1 MIRVQER
8 DQMFLAITYL
18 STFEALIR
26 RLFFFLPQVWFQ
38 NTRARERKGQ
48 FRSTGPGS
56 CFSLGFNH
64 LRCPFCRA
72 LFKVKSALDA
82 HMRSRHWAEAE
93 RAGYALSICNGS
105 SGQTAMT
112 SITDRPGPSI
122 LSNAVAN
129 HGYVSSNKQ
138 TAGKP
143 QVTPLSLT
151 TELNSEEEDY
161 DEEDCE
167 ELPCEDGPSMAD
179 QASGSGD
186 PSSNWGDTQTPQQH
200 HHQQQ
205 RQRTQMSH
213 FQVLQ
218 LRDFYRNHRTPNRHE
233 CEALGQKLGLPHR
246 VVQVRFK
253 ITWKC

>member
-1 MIRVQER
+1 M
-8 DQMFLAITYL
+8 
-18 STFEALIR
+18 
-26 RLFFFLPQVWFQ
+26 
-38 NTRARERKGQ
+38 
-48 FRSTGPGS
+48 
-56 CFSLGFNH
+56 
-64 LRCPFCRA
+64 
-72 LFKVKSALDA
+72 
-82 HMRSRHWAEAE
+82 
-93 RAGYALSICNGS
+93 SICNGS
-105 SGQTAMT
+105 NGQAGLA

-122 LSNAVAN
+122 SSNPGAN
-129 HGYVSSNKQ
+129 HGYVGSSKEM
-138 TAGKP
+138 AVKP
-143 QVTPLSLT
+143 PVTSLSLT

-186 PSSNWGDTQTPQQH
+186 PSSNWGETQTLQQH
-200 HHQQQ
+200 HQQQQ

-246 VVQVRFK
+246 VVQVNID
-253 ITWKC
+253 ITSKCLIYII

>member
-1 MIRVQER
+1 
-8 DQMFLAITYL
+8 
-18 STFEALIR
+18 
-26 RLFFFLPQVWFQ
+26 
-38 NTRARERKGQ
+38 
-48 FRSTGPGS
+48 
-56 CFSLGFNH
+56 
-64 LRCPFCRA
+64 
-72 LFKVKSALDA
+72 
-82 HMRSRHWAEAE
+82 MRSRHWAEAE

-105 SGQTAMT
+105 SGQTAMA
-112 SITDRPGPSI
+112 SNTDRPGPSVP
-122 LSNAVAN
+122 SSASTG
-129 HGYVSSNKQ
+129 HGYVGSNKQ
-138 TAGKP
+138 ITAKP
-143 QVTPLSLT
+143 SLTSLSLT

-186 PSSNWGDTQTPQQH
+186 PSSNWGETQTLQH
-200 HHQQQ
+200 HHHQQQQQ

-246 VVQVRFK
+246 VVQVRLK
-253 ITWKC
+253 TTRKCCLICIISKGSFV

>member
-1 MIRVQER
+1 
-8 DQMFLAITYL
+8 
-18 STFEALIR
+18 
-26 RLFFFLPQVWFQ
+26 
-38 NTRARERKGQ
+38 
-48 FRSTGPGS
+48 
-56 CFSLGFNH
+56 
-64 LRCPFCRA
+64 
-72 LFKVKSALDA
+72 
-82 HMRSRHWAEAE
+82 MRSRHWAEAE

-105 SGQTAMT
+105 SGQRALA

-122 LSNAVAN
+122 SSNAVGN
-129 HGYVSSNKQ
+129 RGYGSSNKQ
-138 TAGKP
+138 ITVKP
-143 QVTPLSLT
+143 SVTSLSLT

-186 PSSNWGDTQTPQQH
+186 PSINWGETQTLQQ
-200 HHQQQ
+200 HQQQ

-246 VVQVRFK
+246 VVQVRLKMTCKGCFFY
-253 ITWKC
+253 ITLSKSYFV

>member
-1 MIRVQER
+1 
-8 DQMFLAITYL
+8 
-18 STFEALIR
+18 
-26 RLFFFLPQVWFQ
+26 
-38 NTRARERKGQ
+38 
-48 FRSTGPGS
+48 
-56 CFSLGFNH
+56 
-64 LRCPFCRA
+64 
-72 LFKVKSALDA
+72 
-82 HMRSRHWAEAE
+82 MRSRHWAEAE

-105 SGQTAMT
+105 SGQTAMA

-129 HGYVSSNKQ
+129 HGYVSSHK
-138 TAGKP
+138 
-143 QVTPLSLT
+143 QVTVKPSVTSLSLT

-167 ELPCEDGPSMAD
+167 ELSCEDGPSMAD

-186 PSSNWGDTQTPQQH
+186 PSSNWGETLQQQ

-205 RQRTQMSH
+205 RQRTQMSN

-246 VVQVRFK
+246 VVQVRFTATCK
-253 ITWKC
+253 YCLIYVISKSYFI